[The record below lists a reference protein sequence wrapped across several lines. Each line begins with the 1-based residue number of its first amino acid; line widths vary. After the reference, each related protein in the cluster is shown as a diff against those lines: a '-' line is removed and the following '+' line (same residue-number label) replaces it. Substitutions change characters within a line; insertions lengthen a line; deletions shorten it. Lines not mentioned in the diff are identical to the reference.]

1 MVEFR
6 DIETTDGWFQ
16 ETGDSYDVIVS
27 SRARLSRNIAKHRFP
42 LFLKSDEEN
51 EVQSDI
57 LSAFQKIA
65 PSYGFESTLIG
76 DLTPVKRRMM
86 MERNY
91 ITQQFSLHN
100 HKAVVVDRGEHV
112 SGMINEIDHLRL
124 SCIKGGFDLHTCW
137 QTLNELDIE
146 LEKMLDFAV
155 SIEWGYLSAEVAN
168 AGTGLRVSV
177 MLHLPALGRT
187 AIIEKAMKAVVQ
199 VGMTV
204 KGFFS
209 DDESSLGDLY
219 QVSNQLGLG
228 FSEKDLIEK
237 LDAVASQL
245 VHYER
250 KAREELLE
258 KQYYEVED
266 EIMRSLGVLRHC
278 RLLSSSEAIGLISNV
293 RFGVESGIISAP
305 LERITAMLFLTQK
318 AHVQYLIDGKEAGA
332 DTKTVDHARAEIT
345 RNALHRWL

>member
-1 MVEFR
+1 MVEFKG
-6 DIETTDGWFQ
+6 IENTRGWFQ
-16 ETGDSYDVIVS
+16 EAGESYDVVIS
-27 SRARLSRNIAKHRFP
+27 SRVRLSRNLAKHRFP
-42 LFLKSDEEN
+42 TYLKTDEEN

-65 PSYGFESTLIG
+65 PEHGFESTLIG
-76 DLTPVKRRMM
+76 DLNPVRRRMM
-86 MERNY
+86 LERNY

-100 HKAVVVDRGEHV
+100 HKAVVVDRDQHV

-124 SCIKGGFDLHTCW
+124 SCIKGGLDLDECW
-137 QTLNELDIE
+137 KTLDTLDSE
-146 LEKMLDFAV
+146 LENMLDFAV
-155 SIEWGYLSAEVAN
+155 SIEWGYLSTEVAN
-168 AGTGLRVSV
+168 AGTGLRASV
-177 MLHLPALGRT
+177 MLHLPALSRT
-187 AIIEKAMKAVVQ
+187 SIIEKAMKTVFQ

-209 DDESSLGDLY
+209 DDEGSLGNLY

-258 KQYYEVED
+258 KQYNEIED
-266 EIMRSLGVLRHC
+266 EVMRSLGILTHC
-278 RLLSSSEAIGLISNV
+278 RMLSSSEAIGLVSSV
-293 RFGVESGIISAP
+293 RFGVETGMISAP
-305 LERITAMLFLTQK
+305 LERITAMLFLTQN
-318 AHVQYLIDGKEAGA
+318 AHVQYLMDGKEAGA
-332 DTKTVDHARAEIT
+332 DTKIVEHARAEMV
-345 RNALHRWL
+345 RDALERCL